1 MDLENGEIHQMSAV
15 QYSGYRKLRFVKHRI
30 VMNAEGFDFER
41 SSEDAFSRGD
51 RELSAGAMSV
61 MVDSLEAANAAAR
74 IRAVRDQPQQPNRVP
89 AGRTPK
95 QTVPEKDV
103 ESQAIAGAL
112 DKARGAVNF
121 IENQL
126 MSIRYNQEEIN
137 QKLVEIHKKYS
148 IPFACL
154 VFVFIGA
161 PLGIMARKG
170 TFGVAASVSMG
181 FFLLYWASLIGG
193 EKLADRGFLSPWLGM
208 WMANI
213 ALGILGILLT
223 ARMGRE
229 TPKIN
234 WNAARKFIPSYLR
247 TPEPPEEDAQ

>member
-1 MDLENGEIHQMSAV
+1 
-15 QYSGYRKLRFVKHRI
+15 
-30 VMNAEGFDFER
+30 MNAEGFDFER
-41 SSEDAFSRGD
+41 SSESAFSRGD
-51 RELSAGAMSV
+51 RELSAATMRE
-61 MVDSLEAANAAAR
+61 MVDSLRSANEAAR
-74 IRAVRDQPQQPNRVP
+74 LRAVNDQPPPANRLLAPLQV
-89 AGRTPK
+89 
-95 QTVPEKDV
+95 KDTARAKNV
-103 ESQAIAGAL
+103 EAQAIAGAL
-112 DKARGAVNF
+112 DRARGAVSN
-121 IENQL
+121 IDNQ
-126 MSIRYNQEEIN
+126 MMTIKYNQDEIN
-137 QKLVEIHKKYS
+137 AKLVEIHKKYS

-170 TFGVAASVSMG
+170 TFGVAASMSMG

-234 WNAARKFIPSYLR
+234 WNAARRFIPSVLR
-247 TPEPPEEDAQ
+247 TPEPAEEEAQ